1 MKKMFY
7 AVAVIAA
14 MTVCSCGNKAQTT
27 ETDVVEGEAIEIIT
41 PDSTCCKE
49 KSACCGDSTACSGDS
64 CASATPCAKCQK
76 AAE

>member
-14 MTVCSCGNKAQTT
+14 MAVCSCGNKAQTT
-27 ETDVVEGEAIEIIT
+27 ETEIVEGEAIEIVN

-49 KSACCGDSTACSGDS
+49 GASCCTDS
-64 CASATPCAKCQK
+64 CTTPCDSCQK

>member
-14 MTVCSCGNKAQTT
+14 MAVCSCGNKAQTT
-27 ETDVVEGEAIEIIT
+27 ETEMVEGEAIEIVK
-41 PDSTCCKE
+41 PDSTCC
-49 KSACCGDSTACSGDS
+49 GHDHDACSPDS
-64 CASATPCAKCQK
+64 CTSATPCDKCKK